1 MEIQEQKKGDINIID
16 VSGKLDAYSS
26 GELEKKLDALVSS
39 SQIKLVVNLDK
50 VDYISSSGL
59 RVLLATLKK
68 VKKLN
73 GDIKLAGMKP
83 FIKEVFDIAGFTQ
96 LFNISDTVDAAVNDF
111 ARS

>member
-26 GELEKKLDALVSS
+26 GELEKKLDALVNS

-96 LFNISDTVDAAVNDF
+96 LFNISDTIDAAVNDF
-111 ARS
+111 TRS